1 MSNSTGGLLGG
12 MSNSSQSSE
21 NNTVTTR
28 EPLTTD
34 KIIIC
39 VVFYIIV
46 FVTIFGNVLVLLAIK
61 VEKRLQTL
69 FNYYIINL
77 AVTDIAVAVTAMSF
91 YTLDVTLGYWPFGE
105 IMCAIW
111 IFCDYGMTFA
121 SVFTLIAISLDRFW
135 SVTWSLHYRTHHTRK
150 KCLIII
156 AVIWLFMVILW
167 LPPCVLDR
175 IQNSQPEVCIWEP
188 SLNREFVIVIAA
200 VGHHGA
206 FLLLMFCYIRVLLF
220 MRKRQVNP
228 VIPRNKNISASPSVS
243 GVEDSVVA
251 ATSLSV
257 VASDTKSNNLL
268 QPPKSG
274 NGQSSAKAQSSEN
287 SSGINKERKVFVTLT
302 YIIVGYVMCW
312 LPFHIV
318 FDVSSIAPEKVPN
331 TVYTITF
338 WMTYLNSTIN
348 PFLYNFSSKE
358 FRQAF
363 KKILSCAWRT
373 T

>member
-1 MSNSTGGLLGG
+1 MENQTA
-12 MSNSSQSSE
+12 
-21 NNTVTTR
+21 NNTNVTGDVT
-28 EPLTTD
+28 EQQGLPAD

-46 FVTIFGNVLVLLAIK
+46 IVTIVGNVLVLMAIK
-61 VEKRLQTL
+61 AEKRLQTL
-69 FNYYIINL
+69 FSYYIINL

-156 AVIWLFMVILW
+156 GAIWLFMLVLW
-167 LPPCVLDR
+167 LPPCVVDR
-175 IQNSQPEVCIWEP
+175 IRHRKPGVCIWEP
-188 SLNREFVIVIAA
+188 SLNREFVIVIAV

-206 FLLLMFCYIRVLLF
+206 FLVLMFCYIRVLLF
-220 MRKRQVNP
+220 MRRRRVNVIEKQKVVNP
-228 VIPRNKNISASPSVS
+228 DGVTLANKQ
-243 GVEDSVVA
+243 
-251 ATSLSV
+251 LSV
-257 VASDTKSNNLL
+257 IDVGESFMRTGPANERRTEVSTGRIQVHPEQLDVIVGTSERSKS
-268 QPPKSG
+268 SH
-274 NGQSSAKAQSSEN
+274 N
-287 SSGINKERKVFVTLT
+287 SRDRKVFVTLT
-302 YIIVGYVMCW
+302 YIIAGYVICW

-318 FDVSSIAPEKVPN
+318 FDVSCVSPDLVPKEI
-331 TVYTITF
+331 YTMTF
-338 WMTYLNSTIN
+338 WMTYLNSTLN

-358 FRQAF
+358 LRHACL
-363 KKILSCAWRT
+363 KVLSGRCRT
-373 T
+373 P